1 MDLGNMLNI
10 EQLYYR
16 KMSNLN
22 QIFTNSSTY
31 YLEYQPKLSTFATKI
46 EDLLP
51 KNNWTDFCRIAEI
64 IKRIVA
70 DEEL

>member
-22 QIFTNSSTY
+22 QIHTNFSTY
-31 YLEYQPKLSTFATKI
+31 YLDYQPKLSTFATKKTF
-46 EDLLP
+46 D
-51 KNNWTDFCRIAEI
+51 T
-64 IKRIVA
+64 